1 MKYLILDF
9 GKVLAYPT
17 CGNWFITPLIKQ
29 IIPDI
34 DGNKINEVLH
44 KYPHLLDKKLTTMDE
59 EYIMFIELF
68 TNLYNDLNINL
79 TKQEIELI
87 AHDFVYNDSKYQ
99 FYEGIREELEL
110 LSSKYT
116 LLMLTDNWPCV
127 LPILEKYDLSK
138 YFTKI
143 YVSSIYDDKKE
154 RGTFFDYPI
163 KDFNIKDGEALFIDD
178 NESLLTIGK
187 SKGLKVK
194 QMDRECVINSSK
206 HEIIH
211 NLRNI

>member
-1 MKYLILDF
+1 
-9 GKVLAYPT
+9 
-17 CGNWFITPLIKQ
+17 
-29 IIPDI
+29 
-34 DGNKINEVLH
+34 
-44 KYPHLLDKKLTTMDE
+44 MDE